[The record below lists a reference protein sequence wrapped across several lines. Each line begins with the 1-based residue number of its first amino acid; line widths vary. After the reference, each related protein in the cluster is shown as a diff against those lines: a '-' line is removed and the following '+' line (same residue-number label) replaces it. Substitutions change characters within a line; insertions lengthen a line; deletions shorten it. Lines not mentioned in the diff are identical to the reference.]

1 MLKVY
6 SSEVAEKSILGAI
19 LLDGD
24 CLKEAINILESEK
37 YFYDP
42 LNKTI
47 YKSALSLFNNGEKI
61 DFVKILNNICEET
74 KREEKELRCYL
85 LDLVQI
91 VPSIS
96 SVNAYA
102 KIVKNKYNIR
112 MIKELGEYATSE
124 TKSHDNAEQILE
136 NLEDKIRKLINSSV
150 ENNSVKLKN
159 ALIGAIEEIDKV
171 KGTTDGIIGLK
182 TGFKELDKSI
192 SGLNKGELIIIAGR
206 PGMGKTSLA
215 LNIATNISKSHNVLF
230 FSLEMSK
237 TQLALKAINSE
248 LGENAQKINYETS
261 NSKKL
266 NKILDKLGDLE
277 LYIDDTANTN
287 VTKIKTTIQKSKGIE
302 AIFIDHL
309 QLINGSGLRQNRVQ
323 EVSEITRGLK
333 ILAKTLDIPIVC
345 LSQLSRAPE
354 ARTEKKPGLAD
365 LRDSGSIEQDA
376 DVVLMLYRE
385 GYYDTSGKNEDNV
398 CECIIAKN
406 RHGETKSIEFNW
418 DGGITKFTEKT
429 PKFD

>member
-1 MLKVY
+1 MLLY
-6 SSEVAEKSILGAI
+6 SEDAEKSLIGAI
-19 LLDGD
+19 LLDGN
-24 CLKEAINILESEK
+24 CLEEVIDILESEK
-37 YFYDP
+37 YFYSP

-47 YKSALSLFNNGEKI
+47 YKSAISLFNNGEKI
-61 DFVKILNNICEET
+61 DFVKILSNICEET
-74 KREEKELRCYL
+74 KMEEQELRSYL
-85 LDLVQI
+85 LDLVKI

-96 SVNAYA
+96 SAKAYA

-112 MIKELGEYATSE
+112 MIKELGEYATNE
-124 TKSHDNAEQILE
+124 TKSHDNSYKIIE
-136 NLEDKIRKLINSSV
+136 NLETKIRKLIDASV

-159 ALIGAIEEIDKV
+159 ALILAIEEIDKV
-171 KGTTDGIIGLK
+171 NETTDGIIGLK
-182 TGFKELDKSI
+182 TGFKDLDKSI

-215 LNIATNISKSHNVLF
+215 LNIAINISKSHKVLF
-230 FSLEMSK
+230 LSLEMSK

-248 LGENAQKINYETS
+248 LGENAQKLNYEISS
-261 NSKKL
+261 NKRL
-266 NKILDKLGDLE
+266 NKILDKLGGLE
-277 LYIDDTANTN
+277 LYIDDTASTT
-287 VTKIKTTIQKSKGIE
+287 VTKIKATIQKSKGVE
-302 AIFIDHL
+302 AVFIDHL
-309 QLINGSGLRQNRVQ
+309 QLINGSGSKQNRVQ

-354 ARTEKKPGLAD
+354 ARAEKKPGLAD

-385 GYYDTSGKNEDNV
+385 GYYDMSGKNEDNV

-418 DGGITKFTEKT
+418 DGGITKFSEKT
-429 PKFD
+429 QQFN